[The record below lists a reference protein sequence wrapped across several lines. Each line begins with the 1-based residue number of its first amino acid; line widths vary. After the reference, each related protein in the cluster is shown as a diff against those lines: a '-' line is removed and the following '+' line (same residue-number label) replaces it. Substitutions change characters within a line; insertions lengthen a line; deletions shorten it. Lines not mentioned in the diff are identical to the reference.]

1 MFYYIIIRL
10 IEEDGSYRIYYSTEN
25 SKEYQEYELQYLE
38 IDAEFVPGIQ
48 KIIISYPNFICVKEL
63 PIENDDVKVL
73 SIFTYIYICIT
84 FTLYFYLH
92 YICIIKHL
100 FKND

>member
-1 MFYYIIIRL
+1 MFYYFRL
-10 IEEDGSYRIYYSTEN
+10 IEKDGIYRIYYSTEN
-25 SKEYQEYELQYLE
+25 SKEYHEYEPQFLE

-63 PIENDDVKVL
+63 PIENDVIKVL
-73 SIFTYIYICIT
+73 SIFIY
-84 FTLYFYLH
+84 LYCMKNYS
-92 YICIIKHL
+92 

>member
-1 MFYYIIIRL
+1 MFYYFRL
-10 IEEDGSYRIYYSTEN
+10 IEEDGIYRIYYSTEN
-25 SKEYQEYELQYLE
+25 SKEYHEYEPQFLE

-63 PIENDDVKVL
+63 PIENDLIKVL
-73 SIFTYIYICIT
+73 SIFIY
-84 FTLYFYLH
+84 LYCMKNYS
-92 YICIIKHL
+92 

>member
-10 IEEDGSYRIYYSTEN
+10 IEEDERYRIYYSTEN

-63 PIENDDVKVL
+63 PIESDDIKVL
-73 SIFTYIYICIT
+73 SIFTYIYI
-84 FTLYFYLH
+84 LPFYLY
-92 YICIIKHL
+92 YICIIKYF